1 MSNPYKEGS
10 AKAAIYQIFT
20 DAGGGE
26 KGLAAAHKHA
36 AKKSVG
42 IKPGTVKS
50 WSSMWL
56 KGQTKPGTRAEPK
69 ADKAPKL
76 KNGEYEPAFKY
87 TTRERADAEHESLC
101 ERNGLRPHAFHVLEN
116 EGRFAVVPAHYKPGG
131 PMPTFKVGDVVYDA
145 LIPNSKARVIE
156 AGPEQSIVRYV
167 TDRPSRPREECVI
180 NRFLVT
186 APALTKGEAKEIDAT
201 PKPKAK
207 AKPAPEPK
215 AKPTKTRQRL

>member
-50 WSSMWL
+50 WASMWL

-69 ADKAPKL
+69 PDKAPKL

-101 ERNGLRPHAFHVLEN
+101 ERNGLRPHAFHVLED
-116 EGRFAVVPAHYKPGG
+116 EGKFAIAPVNYKPGG
-131 PMPTFKVGDVVYDA
+131 PAPQFEVGDIVYDA
-145 LIPNSKARVIE
+145 LIINSKAKVIN
-156 AGPEQSIVRYV
+156 AGPEQSVVRYV
-167 TDRPSRPREECVI
+167 KDRPSRPREDCII
-180 NRFLVT
+180 NRFLVKL
-186 APALTKGEAKEIDAT
+186 PDEG
-201 PKPKAK
+201 KPKSK
-207 AKPAPEPK
+207 KREK
-215 AKPTKTRQRL
+215 L